1 MASKSILERL
11 RSPPNTSSNEPLA
24 PLQGMEIA
32 ANPKMLYSSLLAN
45 PDDPQVHRPLHG
57 PHGPLPGPR
66 EPGSPGRTAIVQGQ
80 VFIVGTMLIAQFW
93 LVTDALFSLL

>member
-1 MASKSILERL
+1 
-11 RSPPNTSSNEPLA
+11 
-24 PLQGMEIA
+24 
-32 ANPKMLYSSLLAN
+32 MLYSSLLAN

-80 VFIVGTMLIAQFW
+80 VFTVGAMLIAQFW
-93 LVTDALFSLL
+93 LVTDALFSRRRRHRTRSSAGMVIAGALVAWLWPRHRTPVF